1 MSNYEILKNTKNS
14 YESILEL
21 LQNTDVSFEDNEI
34 LKKSLDSLEK
44 IYNLAYSNML
54 KEKENLKTDA
64 CCKNCQNDLLI
75 SDNINYSY
83 QCTECDENYYDFE
96 TDVNKVWYKKDLEED
111 KKLNSS
117 FYLELDYDYEDKTVY
132 IGTECSSGAK
142 YKCNNIG
149 QLMSSIETYCY
160 NYLDYG
166 ENYSIEIWETEWHRD
181 AGEGFVFNETF
192 DSYDE
197 ALNKARKLFE
207 DNNFASIEILDNN
220 GEAIYCRDSESEDFY
235 NNGERISCVDKDTLD
250 NYIQNW
256 NEHKEQTFKN
266 SRLYC
271 KSDDLFIAI
280 DDTTGNCWTEE
291 FKTEKDAQNW
301 LLGYELE
308 KEGNE
313 IEV

>member
-21 LQNTDVSFEDNEI
+21 LQNTDASFEDNEI
-34 LKKSLDSLEK
+34 LKNSLDSLEK
-44 IYNLAYSNML
+44 LYNLAYSNML

-96 TDVNKVWYKKDLEED
+96 TNVNKVWYKKDLEED

-149 QLMSSIETYCY
+149 QLMSSIE
-160 NYLDYG
+160 
-166 ENYSIEIWETEWHRD
+166 
-181 AGEGFVFNETF
+181 AVFNETF

>member
-21 LQNTDVSFEDNEI
+21 LQNTDVSFEDNKI
-34 LKKSLDSLEK
+34 LKKSLDNLEK
-44 IYNLAYSNML
+44 LYNFAYSNML

-64 CCKNCQNDLLI
+64 CCKKCQNDLLI

-83 QCTECDENYYDFE
+83 QCTECDENYYNFE
-96 TDVNKVWYKKDLEED
+96 VDTNKVWYKKDLEED

-117 FYLELDYDYEDKTVY
+117 FDLQLSYDNKDKTVY
-132 IGTECSSGAK
+132 IGTEYSSGVK

-149 QLMSSIETYCY
+149 KLINSIENYCY
-160 NYLDYG
+160 NYLNFSKKYT
-166 ENYSIEIWETEWHRD
+166 IEIWETEWHRD
-181 AGEGFVFNETF
+181 VGEGFVFDETF
-192 DSYDE
+192 DSYDK
-197 ALNKARKLFE
+197 ALNRARKLFE

-220 GEAIYCRDSESEDFY
+220 GEAIYCRDNESEDFY

-271 KSDDLFIAI
+271 KSDELFIAI
-280 DDTTGNCWTEE
+280 DDTTGDCWTEE

-301 LLGYELE
+301 LLGYKLE
-308 KEGNE
+308 KREKE
-313 IEV
+313 IEI